1 MEEVWKTIKES
12 SVYQISNLGNIR
24 SISIKLDKDRHITKE
39 YKILKPC
46 YNGRGYLDV
55 TLIINKNKVHKVIH
69 RLVAEAFIPN
79 PNNYEYVNHK
89 DENKSNNNV
98 EILNGV
104 LINIIVIMVLQ
115 SKGLLINVVVL

>member
-1 MEEVWKTIKES
+1 MEEVWKNIKES

-46 YNGRGYLDV
+46 YNGRGYLNV
-55 TLIINKNKVHKVIH
+55 TLKINKNKVHKVIH

-79 PNNYEYVNHK
+79 PNNEDYVII
-89 DENKSNNNV
+89 NNL
-98 EILNGV
+98 E
-104 LINIIVIMVLQ
+104 
-115 SKGLLINVVVL
+115 VVN

>member
-98 EILNGV
+98 ENLE
-104 LINIIVIMVLQ
+104 
-115 SKGLLINVVVL
+115 